1 MSDPNAATVTA
12 ALLRQPAA
20 LAIRVIANAR
30 LDASVAALDQL
41 DTGAPEALHDLRVSL
56 RRLRSWLRTFQPYV
70 DDTVRRRTLRRL
82 KRAVRSTNAA
92 RDLEVWSE
100 WLAEQSDLA
109 ARDRAGARYLAGC
122 LATESQAAHEK
133 ALGRV
138 QRRLPRITD
147 ALRKELST
155 YSLHVR
161 EGTDADREMSVA
173 VADALRS
180 AYRRLRRRA
189 ARIEELTDIEAIHA
203 TRIAAKKLRYV
214 AETLELP
221 EAADTAQALS
231 ELQDVLGTVHD
242 MQLLVERL
250 LDEIEL
256 AAGAEARRRAR
267 AKAGLEPDGRGGA
280 APHRAISGLTEIAV
294 RAQRRAEDEFTRYTR
309 EWKGERL
316 DVVGAAVASIA
327 DKLEGSVGSA

>member
-1 MSDPNAATVTA
+1 
-12 ALLRQPAA
+12 
-20 LAIRVIANAR
+20 
-30 LDASVAALDQL
+30 
-41 DTGAPEALHDLRVSL
+41 
-56 RRLRSWLRTFQPYV
+56 
-70 DDTVRRRTLRRL
+70 
-82 KRAVRSTNAA
+82 
-92 RDLEVWSE
+92 
-100 WLAEQSDLA
+100 
-109 ARDRAGARYLAGC
+109 
-122 LATESQAAHEK
+122 
-133 ALGRV
+133 
-138 QRRLPRITD
+138 
-147 ALRKELST
+147 
-155 YSLHVR
+155 
-161 EGTDADREMSVA
+161 MSVA

-180 AYRRLRRRA
+180 AFRRLCRRA
-189 ARIEELTDIEAIHA
+189 ARIEELTDVEAIHA

-242 MQLLVERL
+242 MQLLVARL

-327 DKLEGSVGSA
+327 DNLEGSVGSA